1 MTADRE
7 RRCRRQ
13 LSDEDNAL
21 WTSVTR
27 SIRRLRRKKP
37 PPQPQSAPE
46 FAPAAPPPRT
56 PKPTAAVKPTPAF
69 KAPAAP
75 PPLTSLER
83 RLKQRLAR
91 GTQAIDS
98 RLDLHGLTQ
107 AEAHDALRA
116 FLRASQAKGATV
128 VLVIT
133 GKGRLGQEHGIL
145 RRAVPQWLRLPE
157 FRQTIVG
164 FEQAATGHGGE
175 GALYVR
181 LRKSR
186 T

>member
-1 MTADRE
+1 MTADRQ
-7 RRCRRQ
+7 RRRRGE
-13 LSDEDNAL
+13 LSDEDSAL

-27 SIRRLRRKKP
+27 SIRRLRRRKP
-37 PPQPQSAPE
+37 PPQPNSAPE
-46 FAPAAPPPRT
+46 PPPAAAPRT
-56 PKPTAAVKPTPAF
+56 PKLTAAVKPTPVP
-69 KAPAAP
+69 KVPAAP
-75 PPLTSLER
+75 PPLAALEP

-164 FEQAATGHGGE
+164 FEQAAIGHGGE

-181 LRKSR
+181 LRKLRS
-186 T
+186 

>member
-7 RRCRRQ
+7 RRRGE
-13 LSDEDNAL
+13 LSDEDSAL

-27 SIRRLRRKKP
+27 SIRRLRRRKP
-37 PPQPQSAPE
+37 PPQPESPPE
-46 FAPAAPPPRT
+46 FPPAAAPRT
-56 PKPTAAVKPTPAF
+56 SKLTAAVKPTPAP
-69 KAPAAP
+69 KVPAGP
-75 PPLTSLER
+75 PPLAALEQ

-91 GTQAIDS
+91 GTHAIDS

-181 LRKSR
+181 LRKLRS
-186 T
+186 